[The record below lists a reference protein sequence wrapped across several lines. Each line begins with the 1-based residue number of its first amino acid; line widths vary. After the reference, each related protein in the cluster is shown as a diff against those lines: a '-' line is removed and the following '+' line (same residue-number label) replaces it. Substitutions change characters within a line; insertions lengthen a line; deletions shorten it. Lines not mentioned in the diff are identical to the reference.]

1 MMRMGSSQCAE
12 MISAWLLLNLNCMKA
27 FREYTRLFLVYMSFA
42 VFLAAEVAVIY
53 FVYKYLG
60 VV

>member
-1 MMRMGSSQCAE
+1 MREALSQCSE
-12 MISAWLLLNLNCMKA
+12 MIPAWRLLNLICMKA
-27 FREYTRLFLVYMSFA
+27 FREYSRLFLVYMSFA

-60 VV
+60 VI

>member
-1 MMRMGSSQCAE
+1 
-12 MISAWLLLNLNCMKA
+12 MIPARRLLTLNCMKA
-27 FREYTRLFLVYMSFA
+27 FREYSRVFLVYMSFA

-60 VV
+60 VI

>member
-1 MMRMGSSQCAE
+1 
-12 MISAWLLLNLNCMKA
+12 MIRHGGCLSLNCMKA
-27 FREYTRLFLVYMSFA
+27 FREYTRVFLVYMSFA

-60 VV
+60 VI